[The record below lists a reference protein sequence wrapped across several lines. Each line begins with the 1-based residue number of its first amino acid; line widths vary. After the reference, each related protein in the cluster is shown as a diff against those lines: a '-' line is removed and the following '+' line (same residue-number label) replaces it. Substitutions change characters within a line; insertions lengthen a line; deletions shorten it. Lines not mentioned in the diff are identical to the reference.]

1 MSSETI
7 SVVIDASE
15 TVEAIVTD
23 GVEVDA
29 LVEEFGPPGASTYD
43 TWLAIPGN
51 AGGTPGDFI
60 EAQRGPPGV
69 TPISTDA
76 DNRLTTGTD
85 GGLHVPDIMADP
97 LAYYIL
103 AQA

>member
-1 MSSETI
+1 MSSEMI

-15 TVEAIVTD
+15 SVDAVVSD

-29 LVEEFGPPGASTYD
+29 LVEEFGPPGASVYD

-51 AGGTPGDFI
+51 AGGTPDEFI

-69 TPISTDA
+69 TPISADA
-76 DNRLTTGTD
+76 NNRLTTGTD
-85 GGLHVPDIMADP
+85 GGLHVPDIMTDP

-103 AQA
+103 AKA